1 MTANLLRVIMERR
14 AVFLLLVGVL
24 TLVGAAAVFMLPIQ
38 LYPQTQR
45 PRVLVRIR
53 HVGYSAI
60 DFSRRFGEDIE
71 SRFLSIDGAD
81 SLSVEYQND
90 RSDFRITFD
99 WQTDSQEARAL
110 VDSTMSTVATLLPA
124 ELRDDYFVRFF
135 AGENAGFL
143 LVGLRSPSLGPER
156 LHRLLLEGVASELNL
171 VQDAEEV
178 EVFNIEDL
186 DVSIELRPHAMLDYG
201 LSMRDVEDA
210 LRGAQLPEPVGSID
224 DNGRSFA
231 VRYRRGVDSVFE
243 LGEIVIDN
251 PGNLQIRLQ
260 DIADVSF
267 TYTLPSSILV
277 VEGEPAVRI
286 NATPLE
292 GGNVREM
299 SQDILRILEQ
309 ARTDGRLPADTE
321 LQFYVDPADYINRS
335 IRNVVAAAA
344 LGAFLAMVIVLLTLG
359 ELRNTLLIGIS
370 LPATLVLSFILMYV
384 FELSLNLISL
394 GGIALA
400 VGMVIDSSIV
410 VMENIHRRYQ
420 EEQSIPDAAA
430 VKRVVLDAVDEV
442 RIPVITSTLT
452 TILVFLPISFT
463 APLTNAI
470 LGDQA
475 AAVIFALVFALLLA
489 LSLIPVLASLMYRPK
504 SNPAQG
510 SAVSAFSRLSARTMQ
525 GLVNLYRRSLLRV
538 LQRRLTAA
546 LVVFGAFALLAVTV
560 LNVMPRI
567 PREIISPPLSDRV
580 IVFFR
585 SSELTDRV
593 RIVEEV
599 VPQMEAVVRET
610 AGEDVG
616 EIYALV
622 TGGFNI
628 MFINLRSAD
637 VADAVLADLQQEFIS
652 DNVFRY
658 NVQMWD
664 PAELPL
670 PRTNDLQVRVR
681 GNDELESVVLLEQMR
696 DLVGD
701 TQLYARVNTA
711 PPTGLSDELN
721 MRIRREVMDAFP
733 EYSSTALVDM
743 VRRILR
749 GTTPVD
755 FEADLQEVQISAV
768 FPDSVIEG
776 RERLENFLVS
786 TKNGVVPLK
795 HFFDFSEDQ
804 GVAGIAAEDG
814 EQVFRLFA
822 RMSRGSSNAERES
835 AEQEIRALLQSEL
848 ELPPGASIF
857 FENAQTELDEAIRS
871 LFVALAASLALIYLV
886 VAFQF
891 NSLWIPLVIL
901 VTVPL
906 GFIGVLLSLF
916 IFNST
921 LSLNSLLGTIL
932 LGGVVVNNA
941 ILMIDF
947 YRRHQ
952 GEGRDKT
959 EALIDAAALRFPPI
973 LITMLTTIL
982 GMLPLA
988 IGLGEGSNIVQPLG
1002 IAVSGGL
1009 LVSTLFTLYVIPSIL
1024 RLVEQPS
1031 QRTYNNAS

>member
-1 MTANLLRVIMERR
+1 MTANLLRLVMERR
-14 AVFLLLVGVL
+14 AVFLLLVCVL
-24 TLVGAAAVFMLPIQ
+24 AVVGLGAAFLLPIQ

-45 PRVLVRIR
+45 PRVLVRIP
-53 HVGYSAI
+53 HAGYSAI

-71 SRFLSIDGAD
+71 ARFLSIDGVD

-99 WQTDSQEARAL
+99 WQTDSEEARAS
-110 VDSTMSTVATLLPA
+110 VDSATSAVSALLPA
-124 ELRDDYFVRFF
+124 DLRDDYLVRFF

-156 LHRLLLEGVASELNL
+156 LHRMLLDGVASELNL
-171 VQDAEEV
+171 VKDAEEV
-178 EVFNIEDL
+178 EIFNIEDL
-186 DVSIELRPHAMLDYG
+186 DVSIELRPYAMLDYG
-201 LSMRDVEDA
+201 LGMRDVEDA
-210 LRGAQLPEPVGSID
+210 LRGAQLPEPVGSIE

-231 VRYRRGVDSVFE
+231 VRYRRGVDSIFE
-243 LGEIVIDN
+243 IGDIIIDS

-267 TYTLPSSILV
+267 SYTLPSSILV

-309 ARTDGRLPADTE
+309 ARLDGRLPADTE

-335 IRNVVAAAA
+335 IRNVVVAAA
-344 LGAFLAMVIVLLTLG
+344 LGAFLAMFIVFLTLG

-370 LPATLVLSFILMYV
+370 LPATMVLSFILMYV

-400 VGMVIDSSIV
+400 VGMVVDSSIV

-420 EEQSIPDAAA
+420 EERDIPDNSTL
-430 VKRVVLDAVDEV
+430 KRVVLEAVDEV
-442 RIPVITSTLT
+442 RIPMITSTLT
-452 TILVFLPISFT
+452 TILVFLPIAFT

-504 SNPAQG
+504 SELAQDR
-510 SAVSAFSRLSARTMQ
+510 AASAFSRFSARSME
-525 GLVNLYRRSLLRV
+525 LLILAYRGTLSRILR
-538 LQRRLTAA
+538 RKLTAA
-546 LVVFGAFALLAVTV
+546 LVVCGAFALLAVTV
-560 LNVMPRI
+560 LNIMPRI

-585 SSELTDRV
+585 SNELTDRV
-593 RIVEEV
+593 RIVEEI
-599 VPQMEAVVRET
+599 VPQMETVVRET
-610 AGEDVG
+610 AGEDVE

-628 MFINLRSAD
+628 MFINLRSTD
-637 VADAVLADLQQEFIS
+637 VADKVLADLQQEFVS
-652 DNVFRY
+652 DNVFTY

-670 PRTNDLQVRVR
+670 PRTNDLQIRVR
-681 GNDELESVVLLEQMR
+681 GDDELEAVVLLEQVR
-696 DLVGD
+696 DLVSN

-749 GTTPVD
+749 GTTPVE
-755 FEADLQEVQISAV
+755 FEVDLQEVRVSAV
-768 FPDSVIEG
+768 FPDSAIQG
-776 RERLENFLVS
+776 RERLENFLIS
-786 TKNGVVPLK
+786 TRNGVVPLK
-795 HFFDFSEDQ
+795 HFFDFSEEQ

-822 RMSRGSSNAERES
+822 QMPRGSSNAERES
-835 AEQEIRALLQSEL
+835 AEREIRTLLESRIDV
-848 ELPPGASIF
+848 PPGGSIF
-857 FENAQTELDEAIRS
+857 FEDAQTELDEAIRS
-871 LFVALAASLALIYLV
+871 LFVALGASIVLIYLV

-891 NSLWIPLVIL
+891 NSLWIPFVIL

-952 GEGRDKT
+952 GEGRSNT
-959 EALIDAAALRFPPI
+959 EALVNAAALRFPPI

-1024 RLVEQPS
+1024 RLVE
-1031 QRTYNNAS
+1031 A

>member
-1 MTANLLRVIMERR
+1 MERR
-14 AVFLLLVGVL
+14 AVFLLLFGVLAAVGVI
-24 TLVGAAAVFMLPIQ
+24 AAFLLPIQ

-45 PRVLVRIR
+45 PRVLVRIP
-53 HVGYSAI
+53 HAGYSAV

-71 SRFLSIDGAD
+71 SRFLALDGVD
-81 SLSVEYQND
+81 SLSVEYRTD

-99 WQTDSQEARAL
+99 WQTDSEEARGS
-110 VDSTMSTVATLLPA
+110 VDAAMNTVSSLLPA
-124 ELRDDYFVRFF
+124 DLREDYLVRFF

-143 LVGLRSPSLGPER
+143 LVGLRSRSVGPER
-156 LHRLLLEGVASELNL
+156 LHRMLLDSVATELNR
-171 VQDAEEV
+171 VADAEEV
-178 EVFNIEDL
+178 EIFNIEDL
-186 DVSIELRPHAMLDYG
+186 EVSIKLRPHAMLDYG
-201 LSMRDVEDA
+201 LSIRDVDEA
-210 LRGAQLPEPVGSID
+210 LRGAQLPEPVGRID
-224 DNGRSFA
+224 DSGRNFA

-243 LGEIVIDN
+243 LGELTVAD
-251 PGNLQIRLQ
+251 PGNLQIRLE
-260 DIADVSF
+260 DIADLSF
-267 TYTLPSSILV
+267 SYTLPSSILV

-309 ARTDGRLPADTE
+309 ARLDGRLPSDTE
-321 LQFYVDPADYINRS
+321 LQFYVNPADYINRS
-335 IRNVVAAAA
+335 IRNVVGAAV
-344 LGAFLAMVIVLLTLG
+344 LGAVLAMLIVFLMLG

-370 LPATLVLSFILMYV
+370 LPVTLVLSFILMYA

-410 VMENIHRRYQ
+410 VMENIHRHYQ
-420 EEQSIPDAAA
+420 EQSEIPDVSALKHLIINA
-430 VKRVVLDAVDEV
+430 VEEV
-442 RIPVITSTLT
+442 RVPVIASTVT

-475 AAVIFALVFALLLA
+475 ATVIFALVFALLVA
-489 LSLIPVLASLMYRPK
+489 LSCIPILASLVYRPK
-504 SNPAQG
+504 LGTDQG
-510 SAVSAFSRLSARTMQ
+510 SGSTLLSRASARSMRAIV
-525 GLVNLYRRSLLRV
+525 GLYRSSLGWVVRRRV
-538 LQRRLTAA
+538 RAA
-546 LVVFGAFALLAVTV
+546 LVVVGAFAVLVLATLTLL
-560 LNVMPRI
+560 PRI

-585 SSELTDRV
+585 SSEFTDRAQ
-593 RIVEEV
+593 IVEEV
-599 VPQMEAVVRET
+599 VPQMEAVVRAA
-610 AGEDVG
+610 AGEDV
-616 EIYALV
+616 EQVYALV

-628 MFINLRSAD
+628 MFVNLRSTD
-637 VADAVLADLQQEFIS
+637 VADAVLARLQQEFVS
-652 DNVFRY
+652 DNVFTY

-670 PRTNDLQVRVR
+670 PRTNDLQIRVR
-681 GNDELESVVLLEQMR
+681 GDDEREAVVVLEQLR
-696 DLVGD
+696 DLVNS
-701 TQLYARVNTA
+701 TRVYGRVSTA
-711 PPTGLSDELN
+711 PPTGLSDEID
-721 MRIRREVMDAFP
+721 MRVRREVLDGFP
-733 EYSSTALVDM
+733 EYSSSSLVDM

-749 GTTPVD
+749 GTTPVA
-755 FEADLQEVQISAV
+755 FEVDLQEVQVSAV
-768 FPDSVIEG
+768 FPDSSIEG
-776 RERLENFLVS
+776 RERLESFLLS
-786 TKNGVVPLK
+786 TANGVVPLK
-795 HFFDFSEDQ
+795 HFFDFVEEQ

-822 RMSRGSSNAERES
+822 QLPRGSSNAEREQ
-835 AEQEIRALLQSEL
+835 AEQEIRTLLQTRV
-848 ELPPGASIF
+848 ELPPGYTVV
-857 FENAQTELDEAIRS
+857 FEDPQTELDDAIQS
-871 LFVALAASLALIYLV
+871 LFVALAASVVLIYLV

-947 YRRHQ
+947 YRRSQ
-952 GEGRDKT
+952 GTDRSKL
-959 EALIDAAALRFPPI
+959 EALLDAATLRFPPI

-1009 LVSTLFTLYVIPSIL
+1009 LVSTLLTLYVIPSIL
-1024 RLVEQPS
+1024 RLVD
-1031 QRTYNNAS
+1031 R